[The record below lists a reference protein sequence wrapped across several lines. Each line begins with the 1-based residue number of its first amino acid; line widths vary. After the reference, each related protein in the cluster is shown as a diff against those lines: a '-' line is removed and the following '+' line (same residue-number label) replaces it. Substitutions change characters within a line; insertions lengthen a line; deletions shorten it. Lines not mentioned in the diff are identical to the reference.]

1 MGWFTPLM
9 PLGHNTMIWTL
20 QMTQQVR
27 IHMELAPERER
38 EREREK
44 SNLLRVLWK
53 ASLSYNLGRCWT
65 SDH

>member
-27 IHMELAPERER
+27 IPMELAPER